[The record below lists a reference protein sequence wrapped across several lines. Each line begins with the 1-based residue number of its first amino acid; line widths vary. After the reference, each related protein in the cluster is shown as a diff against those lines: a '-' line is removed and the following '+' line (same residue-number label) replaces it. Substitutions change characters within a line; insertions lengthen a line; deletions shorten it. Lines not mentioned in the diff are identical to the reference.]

1 MSVNTTMETQPMTIS
16 AEKEAMIL
24 RLYHVEKWR
33 CGTIATQLHCHH
45 TPVFRVLKDAGLPR
59 HRPVIRPAEID
70 QDLPFVQ
77 RTLETYPDLTA
88 SRLYGMVQERG
99 YKGSSSHFRHM
110 IALHRP
116 RKAAAAFLRLRTLP
130 GEQGQVD
137 WAHCGHIE
145 IGNARRPLMAFVMVL
160 SYSRAI
166 YLRFFLDARM
176 EHFLRG
182 HAGAFNAWNGLP
194 RVLLY
199 DTLKSAVLERQGDAI
214 RFHPALLAFAGHHRF
229 EPRPVAVARG
239 NEKGRVE
246 RAIRHIREAFF
257 IARKFKDLDDLN
269 AQAEQWCRNQ
279 AADRPCPEDRT
290 MTVRQVFAQE
300 QPMLL
305 PLPTNPYPI
314 EEQIAA
320 KVGKTPYVRFDLND
334 YSVPHTH
341 VRRTLSVRADL
352 AQVRIFDVAT
362 MIASHRRSY
371 DRGQQIEDPR
381 HLKALVAVKREAR
394 QHRGLNSL
402 TRAVP
407 ACQKLMIHAAE
418 RGANIGAITN
428 SMLKLLDLYG
438 ATELQAAVE
447 DALQA
452 GASHSRSVRAVL
464 ERRRI
469 ARGAPPPVET
479 RLPEHV
485 RKKDT
490 VVQPHKLDRYDQL
503 TSAGN
508 DDE

>member
-1 MSVNTTMETQPMTIS
+1 MTIS

-33 CGTIATQLHCHH
+33 CGTIAKQMHCHH
-45 TPVFRVLKDAGLPR
+45 TTVFRVLKDAGLPR

-70 QDLPFVQ
+70 LYLPFIQ
-77 RTLETYPDLTA
+77 QTLTKYPDLTS

-99 YKGSSSHFRHM
+99 YKGSPAHFRHM
-110 IALHRP
+110 VALHRP
-116 RKAAAAFLRLRTLP
+116 RRPAEAYLRLRTLP

-137 WAHCGHIE
+137 WGHFGHIE
-145 IGNARRPLMAFVMVL
+145 IGKASRPLMAFVMVL
-160 SYSRAI
+160 SYSRDI

-176 EHFLRG
+176 ENFLRG
-182 HAGAFNAWNGLP
+182 HVGAFNAWNSLP

-199 DTLKSAVLERQGDAI
+199 DNLKSAVLERQGDAI
-214 RFHPALLAFAGHHRF
+214 RFHPTLLAFAAHYRF

-257 IARKFKDLDDLN
+257 IARTFKDLDDLN
-269 AQAEQWCRNQ
+269 AQAEHWCRTQ
-279 AADRPCPEDRT
+279 AADRPCPEDRS
-290 MTVRQVFAQE
+290 MTVREAFSKE

-305 PLPTNPYPI
+305 SLPANPYPV
-314 EEQIAA
+314 EEQVAV

-341 VRRTLSVRADL
+341 VQRTLTVRADL
-352 AQVRIFDVAT
+352 VQVRIFDAAT
-362 MIASHRRSY
+362 MIASHRRSF
-371 DRGQQIEDPR
+371 DRGQQIEDPQ
-381 HLKALVAVKREAR
+381 HLKALVDVKREAR

-407 ACQKLMIHAAE
+407 ACQKLMMHAAE

-428 SMLKLLDLYG
+428 AMLTLLDLYG
-438 ATELQAAVE
+438 AQELQAAVE
-447 DALQA
+447 DALRA
-452 GASHSRSVRAVL
+452 GASHSRSVRSAL

-490 VVQPHKLDRYDQL
+490 TVIPHKLDRYDQL
-503 TSAGN
+503 TLKGN